1 MPSKKPPKPVVKNR
15 KKPTGPAAL
24 MDDGQAALAA
34 LRPRLDRVPVSSL
47 QPPRFDIEK
56 AATFALAVA
65 QKVNGKALRARFDS
79 LPSAEFDAR
88 HLDDLATIARATL
101 HAAQA
106 VQRSEASATEARV
119 PWALAKEAG
128 ALRERLLRLCEY
140 YFADDE
146 TISAELRDIRR
157 GLGYLDLAS
166 DLDRLAALLHA
177 QRDTLSRDP
186 HLYRKTDAADASRLA
201 AELRAALGES
211 GPSSPKKDAAARDTL
226 RRCLC
231 LLQDSYSEVAAAA
244 RFLLRHDPAV
254 AHFPS
259 LFGAVRQD
267 AARAK
272 KPSPKADDKPGGPSG
287 GTPTPPPVK

>member
-15 KKPTGPAAL
+15 KKPAPPATL
-24 MDDGQAALAA
+24 IEDGQAALAA
-34 LRPRLDRVPVSSL
+34 LRPRLDRLPASRL

-56 AATFALAVA
+56 AATFALAIA
-65 QKVNGKALRARFDS
+65 QKVNGTALRARFDS
-79 LPSAEFDAR
+79 LPSAEFDPR
-88 HLDDLATIARATL
+88 HLDDLSTIARATL

-106 VQRSEASATEARV
+106 VQRSDARATEARV
-119 PWALAKEAG
+119 PWALAKEAS

-140 YFADDE
+140 YFADHE
-146 TISAELRDIRR
+146 TLSAELRDIRR
-157 GLGYLDLAS
+157 GQGYLDLAS
-166 DLDRLAALLHA
+166 DLDRLAALLHT

-231 LLQDSYSEVAAAA
+231 LLQDTYSEVAAAA
-244 RFLLRHDPAV
+244 HFLLRHDPAR
-254 AHFPS
+254 AQFPS
-259 LFGAVRQD
+259 LGQ
-267 AARAK
+267 AAHHTTPK
-272 KPSPKADDKPGGPSG
+272 KRKS
-287 GTPTPPPVK
+287 PPPPAPPAPTAPPSK